1 MNISLKKLIVD
12 YRWVEKYYDRLRK
25 KCKIGDFLYS
35 SSSFAIERGWAVVA
49 SFPSFL
55 PALCMGG
62 EKSTEEEEA

>member
-1 MNISLKKLIVD
+1 MIVFG
-12 YRWVEKYYDRLRK
+12 K
-25 KCKIGDFLYS
+25 KCKIGDFLHS